1 MITVDLESKWKLRHF
16 GCLLI
21 SSERRNHLLICFQV
35 NVLTHCTEVKL
46 SEWQCE
52 VIQKNKEMDISESP
66 GLDTTRET
74 QLEKKTES
82 IIIKDHP
89 VKEQNINEVC
99 NLHLFRVWAY
109 TYMAYASTHAP
120 TRWGQACTCVSP
132 GVNKQILKWSLVFA
146 DDIMLASLFRTN
158 LASWIQD

>member
-1 MITVDLESKWKLRHF
+1 M
-16 GCLLI
+16 LL
-21 SSERRNHLLICFQV
+21 CFQV

-99 NLHLFRVWAY
+99 NLHLFRV
-109 TYMAYASTHAP
+109 
-120 TRWGQACTCVSP
+120 
-132 GVNKQILKWSLVFA
+132 
-146 DDIMLASLFRTN
+146 
-158 LASWIQD
+158 